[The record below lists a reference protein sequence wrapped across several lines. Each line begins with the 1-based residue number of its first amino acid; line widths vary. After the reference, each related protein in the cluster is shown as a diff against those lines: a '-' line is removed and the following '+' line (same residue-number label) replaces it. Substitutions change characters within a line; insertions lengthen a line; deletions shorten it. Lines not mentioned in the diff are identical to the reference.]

1 MLDVI
6 GFCGL
11 IFLVLSLYH
20 AREFEK
26 LALLGIASNGCYIV
40 AYYDDINILLCN
52 VAVML
57 LHINNMRRAGLLY
70 KYYIK
75 CRANWYNL
83 KLYKPFK

>member
-11 IFLVLSLYH
+11 ILLLLSLYN
-20 AREFEK
+20 ARVFER
-26 LALLGIASNGCYIV
+26 LAIYGIASNVCYIV
-40 AYYDDINILLCN
+40 AYYNDVNILLCN

-57 LHINNMRRAGLLY
+57 LHINNMRMAGLLY

-75 CRANWYNL
+75 WCANWYNL